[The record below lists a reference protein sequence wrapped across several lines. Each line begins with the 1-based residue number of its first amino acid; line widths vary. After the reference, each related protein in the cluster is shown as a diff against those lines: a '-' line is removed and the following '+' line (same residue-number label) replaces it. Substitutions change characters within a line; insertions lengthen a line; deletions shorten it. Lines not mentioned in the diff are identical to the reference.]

1 MLAVLAI
8 NHSRSTRTFSDCR
21 IIFFSGKGPRC
32 TSGSIKIQAVTARRT
47 PICGVVIIYIL
58 GNTLGVYIH
67 VLIIPS
73 VIFARRSLS
82 LTLLLNQIWGHEA
95 GFLPHHHHGTCPES
109 LLRDRYNAVF
119 PRRLASKFGIHTRQ
133 ALSPAGYCSPETVT
147 SILVLF
153 EANHY

>member
-95 GFLPHHHHGTCPES
+95 GFLPTVRAQSLYCETGTTPSS
-109 LLRDRYNAVF
+109 LADLRRNMAY
-119 PRRLASKFGIHTRQ
+119 TR
-133 ALSPAGYCSPETVT
+133 AR
-147 SILVLF
+147 
-153 EANHY
+153 HYLQPVIVHPKQ